1 MKLFFYYVTHSAL
14 NAVKKL
20 LKVKV
25 ILVFAI
31 FLAGGLL
38 VGGTIGLVL
47 KHVIPDDPAPA
58 IETEVPEE
66 PLPDEEIP
74 IMDILELGAGA
85 VVLLFF
91 VFGVWGADKS
101 GADIF
106 QPADAALLFPSP
118 MRPQSVL
125 LFRTMTQIGASV
137 AAMLYITLY
146 QIPNL
151 TKNAGFSVWMIA
163 AVFAGLILTVGI
175 AQLLKMLCFV
185 LGSVHPGF
193 KRNLRRFI
201 YLALGLIAGGFYL
214 FMQRSGLGVFDALT
228 GFFNAPL
235 TRFIPFWGW
244 IKGFVMFAAEK
255 NAAGALASL
264 AAVLIG
270 GAGLAWLTWHVP
282 ADFYEEALSRT
293 AEKAELLESARADES
308 GGALTKRKKDR
319 SERIRRNDFSRGF
332 GANVFFH
339 KALYNRFRF
348 AHFGFLTKTL
358 EFYLVTGLAAG
369 LFCRFVAKTASP
381 LPVALVL
388 AVCAFFRSLGSN
400 LREDT
405 RMWYFH
411 LIPEDSWTKLMWAL
425 AGDTANCFLDALP
438 GLFIGLAVQGVPLI
452 PALLWIFPIISMTA
466 YATAVGTFLDL
477 SVNVSAGNTLKG
489 LLQIAFIYFG
499 LLPDAAVIG
508 LFLLLGKPLI
518 ALLAVTGLNAA
529 LAALFLLLAAAS
541 MGK

>member
-125 LFRTMTQIGASV
+125 LFRTMTQIGTSIIFA
-137 AAMLYITLY
+137 LYMMVY

-151 TKNAGFSVWMIA
+151 MKNSGFSLW
-163 AVFAGLILTVGI
+163 ILLALALGI
-175 AQLLKMLCFV
+175 VLTIGISQLLKMICFV
-185 LGSVHPGF
+185 IGSVHPGF
-193 KRNLRRFI
+193 KKNLRRFI
-201 YLALGLIAGGFYL
+201 YLGLALIAGGFYL
-214 FMQRSGLGVFDALT
+214 FMQTSGLGTWEAVL
-228 GFFNAPL
+228 GYFNAPV
-235 TRFIPFWGW
+235 TRFIPLWGW

-255 NAAGALASL
+255 NAVPAVLSL
-264 AAVLIG
+264 AAVLAG
-270 GAGLAWLTWHVP
+270 GAFLSWLTWHVR
-282 ADFYEEALSRT
+282 ADFYEEALTRT
-293 AEKAELLESARADES
+293 AEKAEMLDAARASEE
-308 GGALTKRKKDR
+308 GAGLIKRKKDR
-319 SERIRRNDFSRGF
+319 SGRIRRNEFERGF

-358 EFYLVTGLAAG
+358 EFYLAVGLAAG
-369 LFCRFVAKTASP
+369 LICRFVVKTTSY
-381 LPVALVL
+381 LPVAVAL

-405 RMWYFH
+405 RMWYFY
-411 LIPEDSWTKLMWAL
+411 LIPEST
-425 AGDTANCFLDALP
+425 
-438 GLFIGLAVQGVPLI
+438 
-452 PALLWIFPIISMTA
+452 S
-466 YATAVGTFLDL
+466 L
-477 SVNVSAGNTLKG
+477 SEYSSQPRQQAS
-489 LLQIAFIYFG
+489 
-499 LLPDAAVIG
+499 PDRG
-508 LFLLLGKPLI
+508 
-518 ALLAVTGLNAA
+518 
-529 LAALFLLLAAAS
+529 
-541 MGK
+541 